1 MTLENLVGRSL
12 EKVPIDASSI
22 LKLLQAAE
30 KSLLDSKVEMLSND
44 SRFDLAYK
52 AVMQLSN
59 AALQANGYRTL
70 TSKPGHHQT
79 MIQSLPKTIGLDNDN
94 VIQLDALRK
103 ARNVADYSGD
113 PVTEKE
119 LETCLALADELC
131 AEVNKWLKAKGLI

>member
-1 MTLENLVGRSL
+1 MTLENLVGKSL
-12 EKVPIDASSI
+12 EKVSVDASSI

-30 KSLLDSKVEMLSND
+30 QSLQDSKIETISND

-79 MIQSLPKTIGLDNDN
+79 MIQSLPKTIGLNNDR

-103 ARNVADYSGD
+103 ARNVAVYSGD

-119 LETCLALADELC
+119 LETCLTLADELFN
-131 AEVNKWLKAKGLI
+131 EVNNWIRDNKVI

>member
-1 MTLENLVGRSL
+1 MTLENLVGKSL
-12 EKVPIDASSI
+12 EKVSVDASSI

-30 KSLLDSKVEMLSND
+30 QSLQDSKIETISSD

-79 MIQSLPKTIGLDNDN
+79 MIQSLPKTIGLNNDR

-103 ARNVADYSGD
+103 VRNVADYSGD

-119 LETCLALADELC
+119 LETCLTLADELFN
-131 AEVNKWLKAKGLI
+131 EVNNWIRDNKVI